1 MTTRTIERLV
11 RFRKYWEAAIFLE
24 SVLQYLCHSSI
35 LPPPPRPSR
44 FFFRSFARL
53 ILISSR
59 ERLSSTLV
67 VKIKPGHKLNKNA
80 LKSGKSSLLGD

>member
-24 SVLQYLCHSSI
+24 SVLQYLRHSSI
-35 LPPPPRPSR
+35 LPPPSR

-59 ERLSSTLV
+59 ERLSITLV
-67 VKIKPGHKLNKNA
+67 VKIKHKLNKNA

>member
-24 SVLQYLCHSSI
+24 SVLQYLRHSSI
-35 LPPPPRPSR
+35 LPPPPSR

-59 ERLSSTLV
+59 ERLTSTLV
-67 VKIKPGHKLNKNA
+67 VKIKQT
-80 LKSGKSSLLGD
+80 